1 MRHWN
6 TEHSILIPDL
16 TLEHVADSSVIPL
29 ATRTTHLKPTA
40 VNAILAEMRQLQAQ
54 GRDIVSLMRG
64 EPDFATP
71 DHIATAAQDA
81 IRAGRTRYPD
91 NRGEPALR
99 DAITVKLRR
108 DNGVVYDAGSEI
120 LVTTGATLGIQA
132 ALLALVDP
140 GDEVLL
146 PDPVYDAYAS
156 PVGMAGGTIRSI
168 PCPMRQ
174 GRFGLDAAALEAAIT
189 PRSRVLILNM
199 PWNPVGTVF
208 RETELRDLAAVIE
221 RRDLTVISDE
231 IYEAITYGSARH
243 ISPASLSPA
252 MRDRTVLVNSLSKTY
267 AMTGWRVGYCAAP
280 PQVTQAMFLVLQQTS
295 RGPAT
300 FVQDAAAAA
309 LAGPQDAVRHMGDEY
324 TRRRDAVL
332 QALKSVPRVTVLPP
346 EGGFFAMV
354 DVRELGLTSDAV
366 RRRLLHEAGVAVVH
380 GAAYGPSAEGTL
392 RVSFGSGGALL
403 DEGLQ
408 RLATGLSKLTPT

>member
-1 MRHWN
+1 M
-6 TEHSILIPDL
+6 
-16 TLEHVADSSVIPL
+16 IPL

-40 VNAILAEMRQLQAQ
+40 VNAILGEMRQLQAQ

-71 DHIATAAQDA
+71 DHIAAAAQEA

-99 DAITVKLRR
+99 AAIAGKLRR
-108 DNGVVYDAGSEI
+108 DNGVVYDAGAEI

-132 ALLALVDP
+132 ALLALVND

-156 PVGMAGGTIRSI
+156 TVGMAGGTVRSI

-174 GRFGLDAAALEAAIT
+174 GRFILDAAALEAAMT
-189 PRSRVLILNM
+189 PRARVLILNT

-208 RETELRDLAAVIE
+208 SDTELRELAAVIE
-221 RRDLTVISDE
+221 RHHLTLISDE
-231 IYEAITYGSARH
+231 IYEAITYEGARH

-252 MRDRTVLVNSLSKTY
+252 MRERTVVVNSLSKTY

-280 PQVTQAMFLVLQQTS
+280 PPVTQAMFLVLQQTS

-309 LAGPQDAVRHMGDEY
+309 LAGPQDAVRLMGEEY
-324 TRRRDAVL
+324 TRRRAAVM
-332 QALKSVPRVTVLPP
+332 QALGSIPRVAVLPP
-346 EGGFFAMV
+346 EGGFFSMV
-354 DVRELGLTSDAV
+354 DVRGLGLTSDDI
-366 RRRLLHEAGVAVVH
+366 RRRLLHDAGVAVVH
-380 GAAYGPSAEGTL
+380 GAAYGPSGEGTL

-403 DEGLQ
+403 AEGLR
-408 RLATGLSKLTPT
+408 RLAAGLAQLSARSS